1 MIKENKIKKY
11 VVVIICLLGM
21 LILSGKT
28 ENVFANDKKS
38 KDMENS
44 LLSFYIKD
52 VSNVESI
59 KYIPLDKKIIG
70 NKRITDKS
78 NVVDIGFGEYYI
90 KAKDEKKELQEPSY
104 SSWYEAPKGGMQF
117 REKLSI
123 EYQVNK
129 DYNNKNL
136 RILKKVVEENIH
148 PKNKV
153 LDYDELVAEGEK
165 NNILAVS
172 NPAFELFLLL
182 HYENSYEDDIEP
194 NAEQII
200 QNEKDGHQTFI
211 YKLLLARTGINPK
224 KNSAIGE
231 LAKNIEIA
239 IEQEKKIN
247 EDIHQCKG
255 QITCNIGRIIDDIR
269 NDDGK

>member
-1 MIKENKIKKY
+1 
-11 VVVIICLLGM
+11 M
-21 LILSGKT
+21 LFVGT
-28 ENVFANDKKS
+28 
-38 KDMENS
+38 
-44 LLSFYIKD
+44 
-52 VSNVESI
+52 SI
-59 KYIPLDKKIIG
+59 
-70 NKRITDKS
+70 
-78 NVVDIGFGEYYI
+78 
-90 KAKDEKKELQEPSY
+90 
-104 SSWYEAPKGGMQF
+104 
-117 REKLSI
+117 
-123 EYQVNK
+123 
-129 DYNNKNL
+129 
-136 RILKKVVEENIH
+136 IH
-148 PKNKV
+148 PST
-153 LDYDELVAEGEK
+153 EGVFLLC
-165 NNILAVS
+165 NILD
-172 NPAFELFLLL
+172 LLI
-182 HYENSYEDDIEP
+182 YRYEDDIEP

>member
-1 MIKENKIKKY
+1 MPVADLAAPDSALFLWATFPQLPEALRLIEAWGFTYKSVAFVWLKKNKKADSWFYGLGFWTRGNAEIFKK
-11 VVVIICLLGM
+11 
-21 LILSGKT
+21 LI
-28 ENVFANDKKS
+28 
-38 KDMENS
+38 
-44 LLSFYIKD
+44 
-52 VSNVESI
+52 
-59 KYIPLDKKIIG
+59 
-70 NKRITDKS
+70 
-78 NVVDIGFGEYYI
+78 DIR
-90 KAKDEKKELQEPSY
+90 KEL
-104 SSWYEAPKGGMQF
+104 
-117 REKLSI
+117 
-123 EYQVNK
+123 
-129 DYNNKNL
+129 
-136 RILKKVVEENIH
+136 NIH
-148 PKNKV
+148 PLIDIRLLEKTEGDRDISFPRRLIEFAENQKENPEIAFDKERDKMIVVFDGDIFEEKV

-165 NNILAVS
+165 KNILAVS

-239 IEQEKKIN
+239 IKQEKKIN